1 MGNLIFG
8 SPLAMAT
15 GLKSVM
21 EMCLGIDGWKADADA
36 AIAIAA
42 PLDPIS
48 HVNAIMWKYV
58 SSVPIGAVA
67 AGATALAETADAL
80 RLAEQTGDDFI
91 LGLARLA
98 HGITQIEHG
107 GPDRDEG
114 LALLNQA
121 RDSAQRG
128 RFARVVMPIVEPQIA
143 RDRARNGDL
152 DGAIEMA
159 RSVLDNDYETCEMTW
174 LWLATTVLV
183 ESLLDRSADD
193 DLQKAQAAIDRLAVS
208 SLDPDCLLNALTVLR
223 LRALVARAHGDASAH
238 RELMAPFH
246 ARAAAAG
253 FEPLVAGAVEHLH
266 GTAVE

>member
-21 EMCLGIDGWKADADA
+21 EMCLRIDGWKADAHA

-48 HVNAIMWKYV
+48 HVTAIMWKYV

-98 HGITQIEHG
+98 RGITQIQHG

-128 RFARVVMPIVEPQIA
+128 RCARVVMPIVEPQIA

-152 DGAIEMA
+152 DGAIDMA
-159 RSVLDNDYETCEMTW
+159 RSVLG
-174 LWLATTVLV
+174 
-183 ESLLDRSADD
+183 
-193 DLQKAQAAIDRLAVS
+193 Q
-208 SLDPDCLLNALTVLR
+208 R
-223 LRALVARAHGDASAH
+223 LRNRRDDVAVASHH
-238 RELMAPFH
+238 RSGLIRSSPCCVDVF
-246 ARAAAAG
+246 G
-253 FEPLVAGAVEHLH
+253 L
-266 GTAVE
+266 

>member
-80 RLAEQTGDDFI
+80 RLAEQTGR
-91 LGLARLA
+91 RL
-98 HGITQIEHG
+98 HP
-107 GPDRDEG
+107 GPR
-114 LALLNQA
+114 AT
-121 RDSAQRG
+121 RPRYY
-128 RFARVVMPIVEPQIA
+128 P
-143 RDRARNGDL
+143 DRAR
-152 DGAIEMA
+152 
-159 RSVLDNDYETCEMTW
+159 
-174 LWLATTVLV
+174 
-183 ESLLDRSADD
+183 
-193 DLQKAQAAIDRLAVS
+193 
-208 SLDPDCLLNALTVLR
+208 
-223 LRALVARAHGDASAH
+223 RA
-238 RELMAPFH
+238 
-246 ARAAAAG
+246 
-253 FEPLVAGAVEHLH
+253 
-266 GTAVE
+266 

>member
-1 MGNLIFG
+1 MGNLIFA

-15 GLKSVM
+15 GLKSVL

-48 HVNAIMWKYV
+48 HVAAIMWKYV

-67 AGATALAETADAL
+67 AGATA
-80 RLAEQTGDDFI
+80 F
-91 LGLARLA
+91 
-98 HGITQIEHG
+98 
-107 GPDRDEG
+107 
-114 LALLNQA
+114 
-121 RDSAQRG
+121 
-128 RFARVVMPIVEPQIA
+128 
-143 RDRARNGDL
+143 
-152 DGAIEMA
+152 
-159 RSVLDNDYETCEMTW
+159 
-174 LWLATTVLV
+174 

-193 DLQKAQAAIDRLAVS
+193 DLQKAQAAIDRLAAAPTDAGFV
-208 SLDPDCLLNALTVLR
+208 LHDLTQLR
-223 LRALVARAHGDASAH
+223 LRALVAQAHGDASAH
-238 RELMAPFH
+238 REFMARFH